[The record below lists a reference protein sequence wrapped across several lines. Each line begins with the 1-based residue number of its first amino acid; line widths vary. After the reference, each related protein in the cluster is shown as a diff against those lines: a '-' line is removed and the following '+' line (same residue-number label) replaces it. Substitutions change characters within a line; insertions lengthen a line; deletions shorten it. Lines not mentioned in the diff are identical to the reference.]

1 LAAQQGAG
9 CAGRRIAFIAFAA
22 RLPGKHNMPGDT
34 NILRG
39 HQAVISAIK
48 SFNSSNN
55 SKFLQN
61 IKNKICPLFLLRELI
76 KKTMYL
82 I

>member
-1 LAAQQGAG
+1 MKTSCSEQGRREGEKERRREGVFVRNFQLAAQQGAG

-48 SFNSSNN
+48 SFNSD
-55 SKFLQN
+55 
-61 IKNKICPLFLLRELI
+61 I
-76 KKTMYL
+76 
-82 I
+82 